1 MASIHTFFS
10 REIAK
15 TSGKRDS
22 VKSLIAHAAIR
33 RYDSP
38 PSLIVFF
45 ASARSD
51 PRGAT
56 IELRTLAVRCRVTAW
71 RDNLSP
77 TLRILLFRRATC
89 GEETVAR
96 ETRARRLQSRCCTR
110 GVTERDTLH
119 RRLFA
124 ILGRGIN
131 SREASRNNK
140 RGPRSISIPLSPTT
154 VVSSAAASRF
164 NAIFEIPC
172 HKV

>member
-1 MASIHTFFS
+1 M
-10 REIAK
+10 RW
-15 TSGKRDS
+15 
-22 VKSLIAHAAIR
+22 
-33 RYDSP
+33 YDP

-45 ASARSD
+45 TGARSD
-51 PRGAT
+51 PRGAA
-56 IELRTLAVRCRVTAW
+56 IELHTGGS
-71 RDNLSP
+71 LSNRSVKRQSIANS
-77 TLRILLFRRATC
+77 LDILLFRRATC

-110 GVTERDTLH
+110 GVTGRDTLH

-140 RGPRSISIPLSPTT
+140 RGPRSVSIPLSPTT
-154 VVSSAAASRF
+154 VVSSTAAPRRF
-164 NAIFEIPC
+164 NAILEIPR